1 MQNYNEVSPTWVR
14 MTITKNIQKS
24 MLKMVWRKGNPVAL
38 LVGLQISVQL
48 LGCVQLFVTLWTA
61 AHQASLSITNSR
73 SLLKL
78 MSIESMMPSNRLS
91 SVFPFSSHLQSFK
104 ASRSFPKS
112 QFSPSGGQSIGA
124 SASTSVLPGNI
135 QEWFPLGWTGWLS
148 LQSKGLSTTLAT
160 YKDIL
165 LPTGLVNPDLGLV
178 RFKSH

>member
-1 MQNYNEVSPTWVR
+1 MEKLEIFWQLPKCDTETGSE
-14 MTITKNIQKS
+14 Q
-24 MLKMVWRKGNPVAL
+24 MLLGNAAYRFVHCRVL
-38 LVGLQISVQL
+38 SSVQPL
-48 LGCVQLFVTLWTA
+48 SRVWLFVTLWTA
-61 AHQASLSITNSR
+61 AHQASLSITNSQ

-78 MSIESMMPSNRLS
+78 MSIEPVMPSIISS
-91 SVFPFSSHLQSFK
+91 SVVSFSSHLQSFP
-104 ASRSFPKS
+104 ASGSFPKS